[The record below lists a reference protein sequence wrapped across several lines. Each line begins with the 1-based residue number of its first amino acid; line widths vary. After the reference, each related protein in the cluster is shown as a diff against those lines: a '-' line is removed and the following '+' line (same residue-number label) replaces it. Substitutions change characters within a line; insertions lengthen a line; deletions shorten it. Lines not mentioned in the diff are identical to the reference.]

1 MENTNFAKWD
11 ITNIYSGLE
20 DPNIESDKVTL
31 KEDIEKLAP
40 FTTKIKDCTISSSE
54 LNESFEIC
62 ENVSRNIRK
71 LFAFSMLNKDTQ
83 LKDNTAQAF
92 FQSQQLFIN
101 DITIGHSQFFNSL
114 KKMDEKSFDQL
125 TNDKG
130 SSKWRNLLTSI
141 SKGRNLTLNDEEE
154 KVIHS
159 FTPYA
164 GRAWS
169 RFYDEIESRMDFGS
183 LVIDG
188 EEVQLTESKIKALMS
203 HPDQDTRMAL
213 KNRRLETYQGQNP
226 FFSYTYKNV
235 IGCYQTDL
243 SKLRKADHVM
253 TSSSLN
259 QEVTPQ
265 DIENLFDVSHKN
277 VELFQKYHSL
287 KKNLLN
293 LDEYTYADFGAPLSD
308 KKISVPYDQA
318 KKWLLDSLDEF
329 SPEYAQLAKDIFDQ
343 NKVDTLPMDG
353 KKSGAYCMG
362 TIDHGS
368 YILMSYQDDYDS
380 MFTLA
385 HEMGHAVHQSLY
397 ADAQSPL
404 YQGCTLV
411 SAETASQLN
420 ELILLDYLLENDELS
435 DEDKILV
442 LDEQIGSLVSVLFR
456 QTMISE
462 FEFKC
467 HQESLSKALSSD
479 DINKIWYDL
488 VIARNADKIKTPE
501 LEKYGWSIIP
511 HMFHVP
517 FYCWT
522 YAMSMLVVLA
532 LFQKYRQDKEAFLPG
547 YLDLLKAGGSAEL
560 SDLLKDHLDLDIHD
574 PEFLQSGFDFVSEY
588 VDELET
594 LVKK

>member
-11 ITNIYSGLE
+11 ITTIYSGLE
-20 DPNIESDKVTL
+20 DPNIENDKVTL
-31 KEDIEKLAP
+31 KQNIEKLAP
-40 FTTKIKDCTISSSE
+40 FTTKIKDCTISSCE

-62 ENVSRNIRK
+62 EDVSRNIRK
-71 LFAFSMLNKDTQ
+71 LFAFSMLNKDTK
-83 LKDNTAQAF
+83 LKDSTAQAF

-114 KKMDEKSFDQL
+114 KKMDEDSFDKL
-125 TNDKG
+125 LNDKEI
-130 SSKWRNLLTSI
+130 SKWKNLLTSI
-141 SKGRNLTLNDEEE
+141 SKGRKLTLNDEEE

-159 FTPYA
+159 FSPYA
-164 GRAWS
+164 GGAWS
-169 RFYDEIESRMDFGS
+169 RFYDEIESRMDFGT
-183 LVIDG
+183 LEIDG
-188 EEVQLTESKIKALMS
+188 KEVKLTESKIKALMS
-203 HPDQDTRMAL
+203 HPDQNTRMAL
-213 KNRRLETYQGQNP
+213 KNRRLETYKEQNP

-277 VELFQKYHSL
+277 VALFRKYHSL
-287 KKNLLN
+287 KKKLLN

-308 KKISVPYDQA
+308 KKINVPYDQA
-318 KKWLLDSLDEF
+318 KKWLLDSLVEF
-329 SPEYAQLAKDIFDQ
+329 SPEYAQLAQDIFAQ

-353 KKSGAYCMG
+353 KQSGAYCMG
-362 TIDHGS
+362 TGEHGS

-404 YQGCTLV
+404 YHGCTLV

-420 ELILLDYLLENDELS
+420 ELILLDYLLDHDELS

-467 HQESLSKALSSD
+467 HKESLSKALSSD

-488 VIARNADKIKTPE
+488 VIARNADTIKTPE
-501 LEKYGWSIIP
+501 LEKYAWSIIP

-522 YAMSMLVVLA
+522 YSMSMLVVLA
-532 LFQKYRQDKEAFLPG
+532 LFQKYRQDKEGFLPG
-547 YLDLLKAGGSAEL
+547 YLELLKAGGSAEL